1 MTIVTY
7 FKNQNMKCIL
17 IYNLH
22 IINDIYNLYKQL
34 HLYLFYSS
42 EISYDKLQNQPF
54 KLSYFIKNQ
63 LNNHV

>member
-1 MTIVTY
+1 
-7 FKNQNMKCIL
+7 MKCIL